1 MMHFDPLARISLKIA
16 VFLLLMGCAEK
27 PSTVQEDTLNL
38 EQQSQVSLMIL
49 GVMQDGGRPHMGCN
63 KACCLDQD
71 LGLRPREGVVSLGL
85 FDREFDRRYLFEA
98 TPDLTQQWQ
107 KMQSVFPVDSAQAMD
122 GIFLTH
128 AHIGHYTG
136 LALLGKE
143 VMATNDV
150 PVYAMPK
157 MREFLSQNGPWN
169 QLIEQNNIQ
178 LMPINHQKPLF
189 LSPNLQVTPF
199 LVPHR
204 DEYSET
210 VGFRISGPNKSA
222 LFIPDID
229 KWNRWDQSILE
240 LIKSVDYAF
249 VDATFFNGDELPNRD
264 MNQVPHPF
272 VVESMALFENLSKQD
287 KAKVHFIHF
296 NHTNPIADPTSAASK
311 SVLQAGFKRAK
322 VGTVFSM

>member
-1 MMHFDPLARISLKIA
+1 MHFDPLARISLKIA
-16 VFLLLMGCAEK
+16 VFLVLMGCAEK

-107 KMQSVFPVDSAQAMD
+107 NMQSVFPVDSAQAMD

-143 VMATNDV
+143 VMATTAV

-189 LSPNLQVTPF
+189 LTPNLQVTPF

-229 KWNRWDQSILE
+229 KWNRWDQSIVE

-296 NHTNPIADPTSAASK
+296 NHTNPIADPTSTASK

>member
-63 KACCLDQD
+63 KACCVDHN
-71 LGLRPREGVVSLGL
+71 LGLKPREGVVSLGL
-85 FDREFDRRYLFEA
+85 FDRQFEQSYLFEA

-107 KMQSVFPVDSAQAMD
+107 NMQSVFPVDSARAMD

-157 MREFLSQNGPWN
+157 MRAFLSQNGPWN

-178 LMPINHQKPLF
+178 LMPIDHKKPLF
-189 LSPNLQVTPF
+189 LTPNLQVTPF

-229 KWNRWDQSILE
+229 KWHRWDQSIVE

-272 VVESMALFENLSKQD
+272 VVESMTLFQNLSKQD

-311 SVLQAGFKRAK
+311 SVLQAGFKRAQ
-322 VGTVFSM
+322 VGAVFSM